1 MECVHRRIL
10 SPGKTDELH
19 KQSGSV
25 HEILPGTYSFLDADE
40 KWFLSIP
47 ENDVFSAVGNLLLIL
62 LLGLTAC
69 SKPADRT
76 LMNYEQSLSHADSL
90 VQCGAVDS
98 ARAVRLI
105 SGLHREY
112 NQIKEL
118 SDGRHVRLKPVSGYE
133 RFFWGVFS
141 VIMFSI
147 SGAMLFSLIR
157 FKKERSHRNYLVT
170 LSENEQRLRNNER
183 EREEL
188 EECLKEMSLTDEE
201 REEVHSSLTNL
212 MEHGSRLDK
221 ENESLRARLKE
232 YEDNPV
238 PRELELLRKEGE
250 RVRMLDGQVQAL
262 ASAMIDADEVVKQL
276 RIQPKFLADSQWD
289 YLQKLTDRVYKG
301 ASKRLV
307 LRFPQL
313 TPADSQLCMLIRL
326 HFSNAQIATLIAVSP
341 ASVSQQKFRLKKRMM
356 QADGR
361 LFADGETLEGVIGS
375 C

>member
-1 MECVHRRIL
+1 MKH
-10 SPGKTDELH
+10 T
-19 KQSGSV
+19 
-25 HEILPGTYSFLDADE
+25 FL
-40 KWFLSIP
+40 F
-47 ENDVFSAVGNLLLIL
+47 LLLIL

-76 LMNYEQSLSHADSL
+76 LMDYEQSLSHADSL

-98 ARAVRLI
+98 VRAVRLI

-112 NQIKEL
+112 NQIKER
-118 SDGRHVRLKPVSGYE
+118 RHVRLKSVSGYE

-147 SGAMLFSLIR
+147 SGAMLFSLVR
-157 FKKERSHRNYLVT
+157 FKKERHHRNYLIT

-238 PRELELLRKEGE
+238 PHELELLRKEGE

-276 RIQPKFLADSQWD
+276 RIQSKFLADSQWD

-356 QADGR
+356 QADGG
-361 LFADGETLEGVIGS
+361 LFADGETLDTVV
-375 C
+375 CHV

>member
-1 MECVHRRIL
+1 MKH
-10 SPGKTDELH
+10 T
-19 KQSGSV
+19 
-25 HEILPGTYSFLDADE
+25 FL
-40 KWFLSIP
+40 F
-47 ENDVFSAVGNLLLIL
+47 LLLTF

-69 SKPADRT
+69 SKPAGRT
-76 LMNYEQSLSHADSL
+76 LMNYEQALSHADSL

-112 NQIKEL
+112 SQIKEL

-147 SGAMLFSLIR
+147 SGAMLFSLVR
-157 FKKERSHRNYLVT
+157 FKKERHHRNYLIT
-170 LSENEQRLRNNER
+170 LSENEQRLHNNER

-238 PRELELLRKEGE
+238 
-250 RVRMLDGQVQAL
+250 LDGQVQAL

-301 ASKRLV
+301 ASKRFV
-307 LRFPQL
+307 MRFPQL

-326 HFSNAQIATLIAVSP
+326 HFSNAQIATFIAVSP

-356 QADGR
+356 QADGG
-361 LFADGETLEGVIGS
+361 LFADGETLDTVV
-375 C
+375 CHV

>member
-1 MECVHRRIL
+1 M
-10 SPGKTDELH
+10 K
-19 KQSGSV
+19 
-25 HEILPGTYSFLDADE
+25 
-40 KWFLSIP
+40 
-47 ENDVFSAVGNLLLIL
+47 
-62 LLGLTAC
+62 
-69 SKPADRT
+69 
-76 LMNYEQSLSHADSL
+76 
-90 VQCGAVDS
+90 
-98 ARAVRLI
+98 
-105 SGLHREY
+105 
-112 NQIKEL
+112 
-118 SDGRHVRLKPVSGYE
+118 
-133 RFFWGVFS
+133 
-141 VIMFSI
+141 
-147 SGAMLFSLIR
+147 
-157 FKKERSHRNYLVT
+157 
-170 LSENEQRLRNNER
+170 NEQRLRNNER

-289 YLQKLTDRVYKG
+289 YLQKLLTEYTRALPNALSCAFPSLRLPT
-301 ASKRLV
+301 ASSACLSACTSAMHRLPRS
-307 LRFPQL
+307 LPCLPLPCPSR
-313 TPADSQLCMLIRL
+313 T
-326 HFSNAQIATLIAVSP
+326 
-341 ASVSQQKFRLKKRMM
+341 FRLKKRMM

>member
-1 MECVHRRIL
+1 MKH
-10 SPGKTDELH
+10 T
-19 KQSGSV
+19 
-25 HEILPGTYSFLDADE
+25 FL
-40 KWFLSIP
+40 F
-47 ENDVFSAVGNLLLIL
+47 LLLIL

-112 NQIKEL
+112 SQIKEL

-201 REEVHSSLTNL
+201 RASVRKRTVRFRTVGDMTCTSPVLSDADTVEKILEETA
-212 MEHGSRLDK
+212 ETTITERGATRLDDQTSEASMEK
-221 ENESLRARLKE
+221 RK
-232 YEDNPV
+232 
-238 PRELELLRKEGE
+238 REGY
-250 RVRMLDGQVQAL
+250 
-262 ASAMIDADEVVKQL
+262 
-276 RIQPKFLADSQWD
+276 F
-289 YLQKLTDRVYKG
+289 
-301 ASKRLV
+301 
-307 LRFPQL
+307 
-313 TPADSQLCMLIRL
+313 
-326 HFSNAQIATLIAVSP
+326 
-341 ASVSQQKFRLKKRMM
+341 
-356 QADGR
+356 
-361 LFADGETLEGVIGS
+361 
-375 C
+375 

>member
-1 MECVHRRIL
+1 MKH
-10 SPGKTDELH
+10 T
-19 KQSGSV
+19 
-25 HEILPGTYSFLDADE
+25 FL
-40 KWFLSIP
+40 F
-47 ENDVFSAVGNLLLIL
+47 LLLIL

-76 LMNYEQSLSHADSL
+76 LMDYEQSLSHADSL

-98 ARAVRLI
+98 VRAVRLI

-112 NQIKEL
+112 NQIKER
-118 SDGRHVRLKPVSGYE
+118 RHVRLKSVSGYE
-133 RFFWGVFS
+133 RFFLGSVFCDY
-141 VIMFSI
+141 VQHFRCY
-147 SGAMLFSLIR
+147 AVQPCPVQ
-157 FKKERSHRNYLVT
+157 ERAPPPQLPYHFER
-170 LSENEQRLRNNER
+170 NEQRLRNNER

-276 RIQPKFLADSQWD
+276 RIQSKFLADSQWD

-361 LFADGETLEGVIGS
+361 LFADGETLDTVV
-375 C
+375 CQV

>member
-1 MECVHRRIL
+1 MKH
-10 SPGKTDELH
+10 T
-19 KQSGSV
+19 
-25 HEILPGTYSFLDADE
+25 FL
-40 KWFLSIP
+40 F
-47 ENDVFSAVGNLLLIL
+47 LLLIL

-76 LMNYEQSLSHADSL
+76 LMDYEQSLSHADSL

-98 ARAVRLI
+98 VRAVRLI

-112 NQIKEL
+112 NQIKER
-118 SDGRHVRLKPVSGYE
+118 RHVRLKSVSGYE

-147 SGAMLFSLIR
+147 SGAMLFSLVR
-157 FKKERSHRNYLVT
+157 FKKERHHRNYLIT

-250 RVRMLDGQVQAL
+250 RVRMLNGQVQAL

-276 RIQPKFLADSQWD
+276 RIQSKFLADSQWD

-356 QADGR
+356 QADGG
-361 LFADGETLEGVIGS
+361 LFADGETLDTVV
-375 C
+375 CHV

>member
-1 MECVHRRIL
+1 MKH
-10 SPGKTDELH
+10 T
-19 KQSGSV
+19 
-25 HEILPGTYSFLDADE
+25 FL
-40 KWFLSIP
+40 F
-47 ENDVFSAVGNLLLIL
+47 LLLIL

-76 LMNYEQSLSHADSL
+76 LMDYEQSLSHADSL

-98 ARAVRLI
+98 VRAVRLI

-112 NQIKEL
+112 NQIKER
-118 SDGRHVRLKPVSGYE
+118 RHVRLKSVSGYE

-147 SGAMLFSLIR
+147 SGAMLFSLVR
-157 FKKERSHRNYLVT
+157 FKKERHHRNYLIT

-276 RIQPKFLADSQWD
+276 RIQSKFLADSQWD

-326 HFSNAQIATLIAVSP
+326 HFSNAQIATFIAVSP

-356 QADGR
+356 QADGG
-361 LFADGETLEGVIGS
+361 LFADGETLDTVV
-375 C
+375 CHV

>member
-1 MECVHRRIL
+1 MKH
-10 SPGKTDELH
+10 T
-19 KQSGSV
+19 
-25 HEILPGTYSFLDADE
+25 FL
-40 KWFLSIP
+40 F
-47 ENDVFSAVGNLLLIL
+47 LLLIL

-76 LMNYEQSLSHADSL
+76 LMDYEQSLSHADSL

-98 ARAVRLI
+98 VRAVRLI

-112 NQIKEL
+112 NQIKER
-118 SDGRHVRLKPVSGYE
+118 RHVRLKSVSGYE

-141 VIMFSI
+141 VIVFSI
-147 SGAMLFSLIR
+147 SGAMLFSLVR
-157 FKKERSHRNYLVT
+157 FKKERHHRNYLIT

-276 RIQPKFLADSQWD
+276 RIQSKFLADSQWD

-356 QADGR
+356 QADGG
-361 LFADGETLEGVIGS
+361 LFADGETLDTVV
-375 C
+375 CHV

>member
-1 MECVHRRIL
+1 MKH
-10 SPGKTDELH
+10 T
-19 KQSGSV
+19 
-25 HEILPGTYSFLDADE
+25 FL
-40 KWFLSIP
+40 F
-47 ENDVFSAVGNLLLIL
+47 LLLIL

-76 LMNYEQSLSHADSL
+76 LMDYEQSLSHADSL

-98 ARAVRLI
+98 VRAVRLI

-112 NQIKEL
+112 NQIKER
-118 SDGRHVRLKPVSGYE
+118 RHVRLKSVSGYE

-147 SGAMLFSLIR
+147 SGAMLFSLVR
-157 FKKERSHRNYLVT
+157 FKKERHHRNYLIT

-212 MEHGSRLDK
+212 MVHGSRLDK

-276 RIQPKFLADSQWD
+276 RIQSKFLADSQWD

-356 QADGR
+356 QADGG
-361 LFADGETLEGVIGS
+361 LFADGETLDTVV
-375 C
+375 CHV

>member
-1 MECVHRRIL
+1 MKH
-10 SPGKTDELH
+10 T
-19 KQSGSV
+19 
-25 HEILPGTYSFLDADE
+25 FL
-40 KWFLSIP
+40 F
-47 ENDVFSAVGNLLLIL
+47 LLLIL

-98 ARAVRLI
+98 VRAVRLI

-112 NQIKEL
+112 NQIKER
-118 SDGRHVRLKPVSGYE
+118 RHVRLKSVSGYE

-147 SGAMLFSLIR
+147 SGAMLFSLVR
-157 FKKERSHRNYLVT
+157 FKKERHHRNYLIT

-276 RIQPKFLADSQWD
+276 RIQSKFLADSQWD

-307 LRFPQL
+307 LRFSQL

-356 QADGR
+356 QADGG
-361 LFADGETLEGVIGS
+361 LFADGETLDTVV
-375 C
+375 CHV

>member
-1 MECVHRRIL
+1 MKH
-10 SPGKTDELH
+10 T
-19 KQSGSV
+19 
-25 HEILPGTYSFLDADE
+25 FL
-40 KWFLSIP
+40 F
-47 ENDVFSAVGNLLLIL
+47 LLLIL

-76 LMNYEQSLSHADSL
+76 LMDYEQSLSHADSL

-98 ARAVRLI
+98 VRAVRLI

-112 NQIKEL
+112 NQIKER
-118 SDGRHVRLKPVSGYE
+118 RHVRLKSVSGYE

-147 SGAMLFSLIR
+147 SGAMLFSLVR
-157 FKKERSHRNYLVT
+157 FKKERHHRNYLIT

-262 ASAMIDADEVVKQL
+262 ASAVIDADEVVKQL
-276 RIQPKFLADSQWD
+276 RIQPKFLADSQWN

-307 LRFPQL
+307 MRFPQL

-356 QADGR
+356 QADGG
-361 LFADGETLEGVIGS
+361 LFADGETLDTVV
-375 C
+375 CHV

>member
-1 MECVHRRIL
+1 
-10 SPGKTDELH
+10 
-19 KQSGSV
+19 
-25 HEILPGTYSFLDADE
+25 
-40 KWFLSIP
+40 
-47 ENDVFSAVGNLLLIL
+47 
-62 LLGLTAC
+62 
-69 SKPADRT
+69 
-76 LMNYEQSLSHADSL
+76 
-90 VQCGAVDS
+90 
-98 ARAVRLI
+98 
-105 SGLHREY
+105 
-112 NQIKEL
+112 
-118 SDGRHVRLKPVSGYE
+118 
-133 RFFWGVFS
+133 
-141 VIMFSI
+141 
-147 SGAMLFSLIR
+147 MLFSLVR
-157 FKKERSHRNYLVT
+157 FKKERHHRNYLIT

-262 ASAMIDADEVVKQL
+262 ASAVIDADEVVKQL
-276 RIQPKFLADSQWD
+276 RIQPKFLADSQWN

-307 LRFPQL
+307 MRFPQL

-326 HFSNAQIATLIAVSP
+326 HFSNAQIATLIAASP

-356 QADGR
+356 QADGG
-361 LFADGETLEGVIGS
+361 LFADGETLDTVV
-375 C
+375 CHV

>member
-1 MECVHRRIL
+1 MKH
-10 SPGKTDELH
+10 T
-19 KQSGSV
+19 
-25 HEILPGTYSFLDADE
+25 FL
-40 KWFLSIP
+40 F
-47 ENDVFSAVGNLLLIL
+47 LLLTF

-69 SKPADRT
+69 SKPAGRT
-76 LMNYEQSLSHADSL
+76 LMNYEQALSHADSL

-112 NQIKEL
+112 SQIKEL

-147 SGAMLFSLIR
+147 SGAMLFSLVR
-157 FKKERSHRNYLVT
+157 FKKERHHRNYLIT
-170 LSENEQRLRNNER
+170 LSENEQRLHNNER

-301 ASKRLV
+301 ASKRFV
-307 LRFPQL
+307 MRFPQL

-326 HFSNAQIATLIAVSP
+326 HFSNAQIATFIAVSP
-341 ASVSQQKFRLKKRMM
+341 ASVSQQKFRLVRISRFFRFVPVASGD
-356 QADGR
+356 ADRPGGYGR
-361 LFADGETLEGVIGS
+361 QSRLVPKPQVLQILPA
-375 C
+375 

>member
-1 MECVHRRIL
+1 MKH
-10 SPGKTDELH
+10 T
-19 KQSGSV
+19 
-25 HEILPGTYSFLDADE
+25 FL
-40 KWFLSIP
+40 F
-47 ENDVFSAVGNLLLIL
+47 LLLIL

-76 LMNYEQSLSHADSL
+76 LMDYEQSLSHADSL

-98 ARAVRLI
+98 VRAVRLI

-112 NQIKEL
+112 NQIKER
-118 SDGRHVRLKPVSGYE
+118 RHVRLKSVSGYE

-147 SGAMLFSLIR
+147 SGAMLFSLVR
-157 FKKERSHRNYLVT
+157 FKKERHHRNYLIT

-276 RIQPKFLADSQWD
+276 RIQSKFLADSQWD

-341 ASVSQQKFRLKKRMM
+341 TSVSQQKFRLKKRMM
-356 QADGR
+356 QADGG
-361 LFADGETLEGVIGS
+361 LFADGETLDTVV
-375 C
+375 CHV

>member
-1 MECVHRRIL
+1 MKH
-10 SPGKTDELH
+10 T
-19 KQSGSV
+19 
-25 HEILPGTYSFLDADE
+25 FL
-40 KWFLSIP
+40 F
-47 ENDVFSAVGNLLLIL
+47 LLLIL

-76 LMNYEQSLSHADSL
+76 LMDYEQSLSHADSL

-98 ARAVRLI
+98 VRAVRLI

-112 NQIKEL
+112 NQIKER
-118 SDGRHVRLKPVSGYE
+118 RHVRLKSVSGYE

-147 SGAMLFSLIR
+147 SGAMLFSLVR
-157 FKKERSHRNYLVT
+157 FKKERHHRNYLIT

-232 YEDNPV
+232 YEDNSV

-276 RIQPKFLADSQWD
+276 RIQSKFLADSQWD

-356 QADGR
+356 QADGG
-361 LFADGETLEGVIGS
+361 LFADGETLDTVV
-375 C
+375 CHV

>member
-1 MECVHRRIL
+1 MKH
-10 SPGKTDELH
+10 T
-19 KQSGSV
+19 
-25 HEILPGTYSFLDADE
+25 FL
-40 KWFLSIP
+40 F
-47 ENDVFSAVGNLLLIL
+47 LLLIL

-76 LMNYEQSLSHADSL
+76 LMDYEQSLSHADSL

-98 ARAVRLI
+98 VRAVRLI

-112 NQIKEL
+112 NQIKER
-118 SDGRHVRLKPVSGYE
+118 RHVRLKSVSGYE

-147 SGAMLFSLIR
+147 SGAMLFSFVR
-157 FKKERSHRNYLVT
+157 FKKERHHRNYLIT

-276 RIQPKFLADSQWD
+276 RIQSKFLADSQWD

-356 QADGR
+356 QADGG
-361 LFADGETLEGVIGS
+361 LFADGETLDTVV
-375 C
+375 CHV

>member
-1 MECVHRRIL
+1 MKH
-10 SPGKTDELH
+10 T
-19 KQSGSV
+19 
-25 HEILPGTYSFLDADE
+25 FL
-40 KWFLSIP
+40 F
-47 ENDVFSAVGNLLLIL
+47 LLLIL

-76 LMNYEQSLSHADSL
+76 LMDYEQSLSHADSL

-98 ARAVRLI
+98 VRAVRLI

-112 NQIKEL
+112 NQIKER
-118 SDGRHVRLKPVSGYE
+118 RHVRLKSVSGYE

-147 SGAMLFSLIR
+147 SGAMLFSLVR
-157 FKKERSHRNYLVT
+157 FKKERHHRNYLIT

-188 EECLKEMSLTDEE
+188 EECLKEISLTDEE

-276 RIQPKFLADSQWD
+276 RIQSKFLADSQWD

-356 QADGR
+356 QADGG
-361 LFADGETLEGVIGS
+361 LFADGETLDTVV
-375 C
+375 CHV

>member
-1 MECVHRRIL
+1 MKH
-10 SPGKTDELH
+10 T
-19 KQSGSV
+19 
-25 HEILPGTYSFLDADE
+25 FL
-40 KWFLSIP
+40 F
-47 ENDVFSAVGNLLLIL
+47 LLLIL

-76 LMNYEQSLSHADSL
+76 LMDYEQSLSHADSL

-98 ARAVRLI
+98 VRAVRLI

-112 NQIKEL
+112 NQIKER
-118 SDGRHVRLKPVSGYE
+118 RHVRLKSVSGYE

-147 SGAMLFSLIR
+147 SGAMLFSLVR
-157 FKKERSHRNYLVT
+157 FKKERHHRNYLIT

-276 RIQPKFLADSQWD
+276 RIQSKFLADSQWD

-307 LRFPQL
+307 LCFPQL

-356 QADGR
+356 QADGG
-361 LFADGETLEGVIGS
+361 LFADGETLDTVV
-375 C
+375 CHV

>member
-1 MECVHRRIL
+1 MKH
-10 SPGKTDELH
+10 T
-19 KQSGSV
+19 
-25 HEILPGTYSFLDADE
+25 FL
-40 KWFLSIP
+40 F
-47 ENDVFSAVGNLLLIL
+47 LLLIL

-76 LMNYEQSLSHADSL
+76 LMDYEQSLSHADSL

-98 ARAVRLI
+98 VRAGRLI
-105 SGLHREY
+105 SGLHPEY
-112 NQIKEL
+112 NPIKER
-118 SDGRHVRLKPVSGYE
+118 SHVRLKSVSGYE

-147 SGAMLFSLIR
+147 SGAMLFSLVR
-157 FKKERSHRNYLVT
+157 FKKERHHRNYLIT

-276 RIQPKFLADSQWD
+276 RIQSKFLADSQWD

-361 LFADGETLEGVIGS
+361 LFADGETLDTVV
-375 C
+375 CQV

>member
-1 MECVHRRIL
+1 MKHTSL
-10 SPGKTDELH
+10 
-19 KQSGSV
+19 
-25 HEILPGTYSFLDADE
+25 F
-40 KWFLSIP
+40 
-47 ENDVFSAVGNLLLIL
+47 LLLLL

-69 SKPADRT
+69 SKPSGKT
-76 LMNYEQSLSHADSL
+76 LMNYEQSLVRADSL
-90 VQCGAVDS
+90 VQCGAADS
-98 ARAVRLI
+98 VRAVRLI
-105 SGLHREY
+105 SDLHREY

-118 SDGRHVRLKPVSGYE
+118 SGSRRVRLMPLSTHERLLWGAFSATMFGISVS
-133 RFFWGVFS
+133 
-141 VIMFSI
+141 
-147 SGAMLFSLIR
+147 LLLSLVR
-157 FKKERSHRNYLVT
+157 FKRERRHRNYLIT
-170 LSENEQRLRNNER
+170 LSENEQRLRSNER

-201 REEVHSSLTNL
+201 REEVHGSLMNL
-212 MEHGSRLDK
+212 MEYGNRLGK

-232 YEDNPV
+232 YEDNPM
-238 PRELELLRKEGE
+238 PRELELLKKEGE

-276 RIQPKFLADSQWD
+276 RARPKFLTDSQWD

-361 LFADGETLEGVIGS
+361 LFADGETLEGVIGN

>member
-1 MECVHRRIL
+1 MKHT
-10 SPGKTDELH
+10 SP
-19 KQSGSV
+19 
-25 HEILPGTYSFLDADE
+25 F
-40 KWFLSIP
+40 
-47 ENDVFSAVGNLLLIL
+47 LLLTLL

-69 SKPADRT
+69 SNPSAKT
-76 LMNYEQSLSHADSL
+76 LMNYEQSLVHADSL
-90 VQCGAVDS
+90 VQSGAADS
-98 ARAVRLI
+98 AQAVRLI
-105 SGLHREY
+105 SDLHREY

-147 SGAMLFSLIR
+147 SGAMLFSLVR
-157 FKKERSHRNYLVT
+157 FKKERRHRNYLIT

-188 EECLKEMSLTDEE
+188 EECLGEMSLTVEE
-201 REEVHSSLTNL
+201 REEVHGSLTNL
-212 MEHGSRLDK
+212 MEYGSRLDK

-232 YEDNPV
+232 YEDSPV
-238 PRELELLRKEGE
+238 PRELELLKKEGE
-250 RVRMLDGQVQAL
+250 RIRVLDGQVQAL
-262 ASAMIDADEVVKQL
+262 ASAMIDGDEVVKQL
-276 RIQPKFLADSQWD
+276 RAQPKFLTDSQWE

-356 QADGR
+356 QADGG
-361 LFADGETLEGVIGS
+361 LFADGETLDTVV
-375 C
+375 CHV